1 MTTTE
6 LMSGSWIDEGGDKP
20 GSWFRVKTMA
30 VSLESKNTVIPGCKI
45 NYHQTH
51 SEFVVKPEMDCQ
63 VCVLKLSAETIHTIK
78 YFNLCQ
84 LAHSG

>member
-1 MTTTE
+1 
-6 LMSGSWIDEGGDKP
+6 MSGSWIDEGGDKP

-45 NYHQTH
+45 NYHQTQ
-51 SEFVVKPEMDCQ
+51 SKFVVKPEMDNCR
-63 VCVLKLSAETIHTIK
+63 VCALKLGAETIHTIK